1 MPGQHRSRAVAAVTA
16 LAGALL
22 AASVL
27 IAAPLTPKPAASAA
41 SQPNQVITVQASTST
56 STTARLDLWQRSSL
70 GGFWHAAGPVTAY
83 VGHQGVGQASE
94 GLGRTPAGVFG
105 LTQAFGNQPN
115 NGTRL
120 PYFQA
125 GRNDWW
131 SSNVSSPNYNT
142 HVVQAT
148 SPGRASENLYYT
160 GPVYAHAVVIDYNR
174 FPVVPGAGSAFF
186 LHIAN
191 GQPTLGCVAV
201 DSASLDS
208 IMRWLTPTAH
218 PVISIGV
225 GSQATSIITRAN
237 AAAAL
242 HNPKGYLDSAA
253 GGRGSVRA
261 TGWAADPDLPSYP
274 VKVDVYIDGRM
285 RGRFSTGVARPD
297 VAAAVH
303 VGPDQGFAV
312 TVGSVARG
320 AHTVCVYA
328 LNLRLGTGNPR
339 LGCRT
344 VTVS

>member
-1 MPGQHRSRAVAAVTA
+1 MKASLAVLTAVLSGLAATAVAV
-16 LAGALL
+16 LAPPLASPAE
-22 AASVL
+22 AAS
-27 IAAPLTPKPAASAA
+27 S
-41 SQPNQVITVQASTST
+41 PNQVITVQAASST
-56 STTARLDLWQRSSL
+56 STTARLELWQRSSL
-70 GGFWHAAGPVTAY
+70 GGFWRAAGPVTAY
-83 VGHQGVGQASE
+83 VGRNGVGQTSE
-94 GLGRTPAGVFG
+94 GMSRTPAGVFG

-131 SSNVSSPNYNT
+131 NGNVNSPAYNT
-142 HVVQAT
+142 HVVQSY
-148 SPGRASENLYYT
+148 SPGGASENLYYM

-174 FPVVPGAGSAFF
+174 FPVVAGAGSAFF
-186 LHIAN
+186 LHVAN
-191 GQPTLGCVAV
+191 GRPTAGCVAL
-201 DSASLDS
+201 DSASLNS
-208 IMRWLTPTAH
+208 IMRWLSPTAH

-225 GSQATSIITRAN
+225 GSQATSIITKAN

-261 TGWAADPDLPSYP
+261 TGWAADPDLPSNP
-274 VKVDVYIDGRM
+274 VNIDVYLDGRM

-297 VAAAVH
+297 VAAAMR
-303 VGPDQGFAV
+303 VGPNSGFAL

-320 AHTVCVYA
+320 THTLCVYA

>member
-1 MPGQHRSRAVAAVTA
+1 MTAVLT
-16 LAGALL
+16 GL

-27 IAAPLTPKPAASAA
+27 AILAPPTAVPAGAA
-41 SQPNQVITVQASTST
+41 SQPNQVITVQAAASS

-83 VGHQGVGQASE
+83 VGSRGVGHTSE
-94 GLGRTPAGVFG
+94 GMSITPAGIFG

-125 GRNDWW
+125 GPRDWW
-131 SSNVSSPNYNT
+131 NGQSSSPAYNT
-142 HVVQAT
+142 HVVQAS
-148 SPGRASENLYYT
+148 SPGGASENLYT
-160 GPVYAHAVVIDYNR
+160 MGAVYAHAVVIDYNR

-191 GQPTLGCVAV
+191 GRPTAGCVAIP
-201 DSASLDS
+201 SASLDS
-208 IMRWLTPTAH
+208 IMRWLDPTAH

-225 GSQATSIITRAN
+225 GSQATSIITQAN

-242 HNPKGYLDSAA
+242 HNPKGYLDSVA

-261 TGWAADPDLPSYP
+261 TGWAFDPDLPSYP
-274 VKVDVYIDGRM
+274 LHVDVYLDGRM

-297 VAAAVH
+297 VAAAMH
-303 VGPDQGFAV
+303 AGPNQGFAF
-312 TVGSVARG
+312 TVGSVAAG
-320 AHTVCVYA
+320 SHTVCVYA

-339 LGCRT
+339 LGCRS

>member
-1 MPGQHRSRAVAAVTA
+1 MRASLAVLTAVLSGLAATVVSVAAPP
-16 LAGALL
+16 LARPAE
-22 AASVL
+22 AAG
-27 IAAPLTPKPAASAA
+27 
-41 SQPNQVITVQASTST
+41 QPNQVITVQAASST
-56 STTARLDLWQRSSL
+56 STTARLELWQRSSL
-70 GGFWHAAGPVTAY
+70 GGFWRAAGPVTAY
-83 VGHQGVGQASE
+83 VGRSGVGQTRE

-115 NGTRL
+115 NGTKL

-131 SSNVSSPNYNT
+131 NGNVYSPVYNT
-142 HVVQAT
+142 HVVQSY
-148 SPGRASENLYYT
+148 SPGGASENLYT
-160 GPVYAHAVVIDYNR
+160 MGPVYAHAVVIDYNR

-186 LHIAN
+186 LHIDN
-191 GQPTLGCVAV
+191 GRPTAGCVAV
-201 DSASLDS
+201 SSASLDS
-208 IMRWLTPTAH
+208 IMRWLNPAAN

-225 GSQATSIITRAN
+225 GSQATSIITKAN

-242 HNPKGYLDSAA
+242 HNPKGYLDSAT

-261 TGWAADPDLPSYP
+261 TGWAVDPDLPTYP
-274 VKVDVYIDGRM
+274 VKLDVYIDGRM

-297 VAAAVH
+297 VAAALRA
-303 VGPDQGFAV
+303 GPNQGFAI

-339 LGCRT
+339 IGCRT
-344 VTVS
+344 VTVG

>member
-1 MPGQHRSRAVAAVTA
+1 MKASLAVLTAVLSGLVATVVTVAAPP
-16 LAGALL
+16 G
-22 AASVL
+22 
-27 IAAPLTPKPAASAA
+27 PKPAASAA
-41 SQPNQVITVQASTST
+41 GQPNQVITVQAASST
-56 STTARLDLWQRSSL
+56 STTARLELWQRSSL
-70 GGFWHAAGPVTAY
+70 GGFWRAAGPVTAY
-83 VGHQGVGQASE
+83 VGSRGVGPTSE
-94 GLGRTPAGVFG
+94 GMRRTPAGVFG
-105 LTQAFGNQPN
+105 LTQAFGNQPD

-131 SSNVSSPNYNT
+131 NGNVNSPAYNT
-142 HVVQAT
+142 HVVQSY
-148 SPGRASENLYYT
+148 SPGGASENLYT
-160 GPVYAHAVVIDYNR
+160 MGPVYAHAVVIDYNR

-186 LHIAN
+186 LHSDN
-191 GQPTLGCVAV
+191 GRPTAGCVAV
-201 DSASLDS
+201 SSASLNS
-208 IMRWLTPTAH
+208 IMRWLDPAAR

-225 GSQATSIITRAN
+225 GSQATSIITQAN

-242 HNPKGYLDSAA
+242 RNPKGHLDSVT

-261 TGWAADPDLPSYP
+261 TGWAVDPDLPTYP

-297 VAAAVH
+297 VAAALR
-303 VGPDQGFAV
+303 VGPNQGFAA
-312 TVGSVARG
+312 TLASVARG

-339 LGCRT
+339 LGCKT

>member
-1 MPGQHRSRAVAAVTA
+1 MQA
-16 LAGALL
+16 
-22 AASVL
+22 AAS
-27 IAAPLTPKPAASAA
+27 S
-41 SQPNQVITVQASTST
+41 

-70 GGFWHAAGPVTAY
+70 GGFWHAAGPVHAY
-83 VGHQGVGQASE
+83 VGWNGVGQASE
-94 GLGRTPAGVFG
+94 GRGRTPAGVFG

-131 SSNVSSPNYNT
+131 NSVPSSPAYNT
-142 HVVQAT
+142 HQVQSY
-148 SPGRASENLYYT
+148 SPGGASENLYT
-160 GPVYAHAVVIDYNR
+160 IGPVYAHAVVIDYNR

-191 GQPTLGCVAV
+191 GGPTLGCVAV

-225 GSQATSIITRAN
+225 GGQATSIITRAN

-242 HNPKGYLDSAA
+242 HNPKGYLDSVT
-253 GGRGSVRA
+253 GGRGSVSAR
-261 TGWAADPDLPSYP
+261 GWAADPDLPSYP

-285 RGRFSTGVARPD
+285 RGRFSTAVARPD
-297 VAAAVH
+297 VAAAMR
-303 VGPDQGFAV
+303 VGPNQGFAF

-320 AHTVCVYA
+320 THTVCVYA

>member
-1 MPGQHRSRAVAAVTA
+1 MKASLALVTAVLTGLAATVVAAVA
-16 LAGALL
+16 PAVAPRM
-22 AASVL
+22 
-27 IAAPLTPKPAASAA
+27 AAPAEAAG
-41 SQPNQVITVQASTST
+41 QPNQVITVQAATSS
-56 STTARLDLWQRSSL
+56 STTARLELWQRSSL
-70 GGFWHAAGPVTAY
+70 GGFWRAAGPVTAY
-83 VGHQGVGQASE
+83 VGSRGVGPTSE
-94 GLGRTPAGVFG
+94 GMRRTPAGVFG

-131 SSNVSSPNYNT
+131 NGNIYSPAYNT
-142 HVVQAT
+142 HVVQAS
-148 SPGRASENLYYT
+148 SPGGASENLYT
-160 GPVYAHAVVIDYNR
+160 MGAVYAHAVVIDYNR

-186 LHIAN
+186 LHVSS
-191 GQPTLGCVAV
+191 GGPTAGCVAV
-201 DSASLDS
+201 DSASLNS
-208 IMRWLTPTAH
+208 IMRWLDPAAR

-225 GSQATSIITRAN
+225 GSQATSIITQAN

-242 HNPKGYLDSAA
+242 RNPKGHLDSVT

-261 TGWAADPDLPSYP
+261 TGWAFDPDLPSYP

-297 VAAAVH
+297 VAAALR
-303 VGPDQGFAV
+303 VGPNQGFAA
-312 TVGSVARG
+312 TVGSVAHG
-320 AHTVCVYA
+320 PHTVCVYA

-339 LGCRT
+339 LGCRS